1 MTISR
6 THKISLLVA
15 LYLAQGLPYGFFT
28 QALPVLLR
36 EAGYSLKAISALS
49 LLYLPWALKFFWAP
63 YLDHRG
69 TRRAWLLTFQLTS
82 IGAALALTQISLG
95 QGLMVILIA
104 AFAFN
109 IIAASQDVVTDGLAV
124 RMLDV
129 HERGAANAVQVG
141 AYRIGMILGGGVLLM
156 LFSKTGWATTFLA
169 MAALLALTMLPV
181 LSLRETQTASVASPP
196 LWELLVGWLKR
207 LAAPGMLTMA
217 ALIFCYRF
225 GDAMVSNILGP
236 FLKDSGL
243 SNEAIGWMKGVVGSS
258 TSLLGAIIGGW
269 YAFRVSRRQA
279 ILVSGLAQAAAF
291 ILYIVAAL
299 GIGGTALL
307 WAATITEGVV
317 GTMATVALFALMMDA
332 SDPEHA
338 GTDYT
343 LLASIFVLVN
353 SIGTFTAAAIAD
365 AFGYAP
371 AFGIGTML
379 AVVGVIAVVVVL
391 DRGAATPRVAEAW
404 GSARAT

>member
-1 MTISR
+1 M
-6 THKISLLVA
+6 A

-49 LLYLPWALKFFWAP
+49 LLYLPWALKLLWAP

-69 TRRAWLLTFQLTS
+69 TRRGWLLTFQFTS
-82 IGAALALTQISLG
+82 VGAALLLTQISLAH
-95 QGLMVILIA
+95 GLIVVLIA

-129 HERGAANAVQVG
+129 HERGAANAIQVG

-156 LFSKTGWATTFLA
+156 LFSRMGWSATFLA
-169 MAALLALTMLPV
+169 MAALLALTILPV
-181 LSLRETQTASVASPP
+181 LNFREARTTSVVSPP
-196 LWELLVGWLKR
+196 FQELLIGWLTR
-207 LAAPGMLTMA
+207 LAAPGMLTMV
-217 ALIFCYRF
+217 ALLFCYRF

-243 SNEAIGWMKGVVGSS
+243 SKEAIGWMKGVVGSS
-258 TSLLGAIIGGW
+258 TSVLGAIIGGW

-279 ILVSGLAQAAAF
+279 ILVSGLAQAATF

-307 WAATITEGVV
+307 WTATVAEGVI

-332 SDPEHA
+332 SDPDHA

-353 SIGTFTAAAIAD
+353 SIGTFSSAAIAD

-371 AFGIGTML
+371 AFSIGTVL
-379 AVVGVIAVVVVL
+379 AAVGVIAVVVVL

-404 GSARAT
+404 QASRST